1 MQALVET
8 VRRSQH
14 ALVAIERN
22 YIAHTIEECRAMEA
36 LRKMLIEG
44 RSLDGVEIL
53 IDII

>member
-1 MQALVET
+1 MK
-8 VRRSQH
+8 
-14 ALVAIERN
+14 
-22 YIAHTIEECRAMEA
+22 A